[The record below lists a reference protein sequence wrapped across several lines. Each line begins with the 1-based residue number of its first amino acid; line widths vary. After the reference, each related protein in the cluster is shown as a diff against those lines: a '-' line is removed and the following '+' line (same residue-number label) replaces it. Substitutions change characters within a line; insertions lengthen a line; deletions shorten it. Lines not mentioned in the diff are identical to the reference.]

1 MEQYLVIIEK
11 IVVADTNNL
20 WRALAVMITWYY
32 IVDIVYPSECIN
44 MHLFVEKA
52 LLSLPLSGKM
62 NNSALQTIST
72 IDTWSQQIQLRIL
85 NNTTN

>member
-1 MEQYLVIIEK
+1 MEQYLVIVEK

-44 MHLFVEKA
+44 MHLFVEKT
-52 LLSLPLSGKM
+52 LLNLPLSGKM

-72 IDTWSQQIQLRIL
+72 IDHLESTDTAIL
-85 NNTTN
+85 NNTTD